1 MTYKEIMDKIFKLE
15 MQLNS
20 TTKDLQKKQLQNEIA
35 KLKSR
40 VFELE
45 KKVKALGG

>member
-1 MTYKEIMDKIFKLE
+1 MSNIGAKPNDGTNGKMMSMLE
-15 MQLNS
+15 
-20 TTKDLQKKQLQNEIA
+20 NEIA